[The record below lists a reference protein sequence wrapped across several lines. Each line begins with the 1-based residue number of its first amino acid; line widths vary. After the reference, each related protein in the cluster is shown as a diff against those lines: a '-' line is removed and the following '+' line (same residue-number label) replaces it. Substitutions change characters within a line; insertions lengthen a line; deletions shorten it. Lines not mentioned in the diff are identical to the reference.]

1 MVTTGVENGA
11 ENGVVNGKPTVF
23 VVVQLTG
30 GNDFMNTVIPY
41 ADDVYYDSRPVIS
54 IPQDQVIPI
63 DGYIGFNPNFAP
75 VAELYER
82 GDVAIAQGVGYPNSS
97 RSHFRGM
104 DIWHTSEPDR
114 IGNEGWLGQV
124 TDRMDPGREN
134 PLTCVNIGRGLP
146 RAMSKP
152 GVPITSVGDLDNYG
166 VMSGISEDAE
176 RAQALE
182 VFEKMYGAALGTGP
196 VRDYVARTGMDAL
209 RGADVLKKAP
219 ERYSSEVE
227 YASNPIARSLRDA
240 ARVHLADLGTRIIYT
255 QHGGYDTHANEVPTH
270 PRLLSELS
278 GAIMDFFQDL
288 RDHGAS
294 DNVVMLVF
302 TEFGRRIRD
311 NGSGCDHGAGGG
323 SFVIGD
329 RVKGGLYAEYPSLD
343 IDKQTDGDMAHTY
356 DFRGLYTT
364 LLERW
369 MGVEAAPIVGGH
381 YEELPIF
388 SR

>member
-1 MVTTGVENGA
+1 ME
-11 ENGVVNGKPTVF
+11 VNGKPTVF

-30 GNDFMNTVIPY
+30 GNDFMNTLIPY
-41 ADDVYYDSRPVIS
+41 GSGVYYDSRPVIGV
-54 IPQDQVIPI
+54 PRDEVLPL
-63 DGYIGFNPNFAP
+63 DDHLGFNPNFAP
-75 VAELYER
+75 VKELYDA
-82 GDVAIAQGVGYPNSS
+82 GNVAVVQGVGYPDSS
-97 RSHFRGM
+97 RSHFRGT
-104 DIWHTSEPDR
+104 DIWHTAEPNK
-114 IGNEGWLGQV
+114 IGTEGWLGQAV
-124 TDRMDPGREN
+124 AQIDPKGEN

-166 VMSGISEDAE
+166 VMSGISAETE
-176 RAQALE
+176 RARALRA
-182 VFEKMYGAALGTGP
+182 FEKMYSQAIGSGP
-196 VRDYVARTGMDAL
+196 VRDYVARTGMDII

-219 ERYSSEVE
+219 AGYVSDVE
-227 YASNPIARSLRDA
+227 YADNPIARSLRDA

-288 RDHGAS
+288 RDHDAS
-294 DNVVMLVF
+294 ENVAMLVF
-302 TEFGRRIRD
+302 TEFGRRVRD

-329 RVKGGLYAEYPSLD
+329 RVNGGLHAEYPSLET
-343 IDKQTDGDMAHTY
+343 DKLTDGDLAHTY

-369 MGVEAAPIVGGH
+369 MGVEAAPIVGGR
-381 YEELPIF
+381 YEELPLF
-388 SR
+388 G